1 MVWYFFDLQNNWVTQ
16 KLSKWFLSN
25 QNIRNWVQI
34 SFFQIWLDPSY
45 HLSNSKAWPSNICNF
60 VNYYCSYPYLLL
72 TLPKISGLIQ
82 FSLIDS
88 KFIHFELFAFETNFL
103 PLSLI
108 FLFKF
113 HKSYYSFLISI
124 INNFFSLLTFYF
136 LKAWD
141 HMKYANFSISSCLF

>member
-1 MVWYFFDLQNNWVTQ
+1 MDWYFSDLQNNWVTQ

-34 SFFQIWLDPSY
+34 SSFQIWLDPSY

-60 VNYYCSYPYLLL
+60 INCLCNSPYFLLS
-72 TLPKISGLIQ
+72 LPEISGLIQ

-88 KFIHFELFAFETNFL
+88 NFIHFELFAFETNFL

-113 HKSYYSFLISI
+113 HKSLYSCPISI
-124 INNFFSLLTFYF
+124 DSSFFYLFSFYF

-141 HMKYANFSISSCLF
+141 HMKYANFLIFFCLI